1 MQLKTLIILGVITII
16 GVGMAFIL
24 ISKGYVRVGKPGN
37 EAVAPKTEID
47 VVNPAAAVEPES
59 ETEVET
65 EVETEKEY
73 EKTSN
78 TANLVVIP
86 LEPVVVNLKGSS
98 GRRYLKVTVNL
109 GVEGEKVEDDTT
121 GKDKKKEEAKDKNAK
136 AGEVKSTAGKTQGV
150 IEGKLVEIRD
160 ILISVLSAKSI
171 DDVEGWADQDI
182 IRDEIKDILN
192 KDLELKNGIKKVFF
206 TEFVIQ

>member
-16 GVGMAFIL
+16 SVGMAFIL

-37 EAVAPKTEID
+37 EAVAPKAEID
-47 VVNPAAAVEPES
+47 VVNPPAAAEPEPEEEA
-59 ETEVET
+59 ETDK
-65 EVETEKEY
+65 ETEKEY
-73 EKTSN
+73 EETSN
-78 TANLVVIP
+78 TANLVVIS
-86 LEPVVVNLKGSS
+86 LEPIIVNLKGSF
-98 GRRYLKVTVNL
+98 GRRYLKVAVNL
-109 GVEGEKVEDDTT
+109 GVEGEKEVEGDATD
-121 GKDKKKEEAKDKNAK
+121 KDKKKKDKYAK
-136 AGEVKSTAGKTQGV
+136 EEVKISGGKTQGV

-160 ILISVLSAKSI
+160 ILISVLSTKSI

-192 KDLELKNGIKKVFF
+192 KDLGLDNLIKKVFF